1 MNDDKGNVQDQE
13 NIEVKDTKK
22 VGTQANENKDEEN
35 SNDSNADVK
44 TFSQEE
50 VNAMLKKE
58 REKVSKKIPDAK
70 QYKAFQEWQESQ
82 KTDEQKNLEKET
94 EYQKTKNDL
103 IEAQH
108 QIAILESGVDK
119 EQADFVLF
127 KVSKMDGDFDENLES
142 YLKEHP
148 QYLKSSSSA
157 VPEGKQTTGTSVQK
171 GASSSSSGVDDILRK
186 RHPDLFK

>member
-186 RHPDLFK
+186 RHPGLFK

>member
-1 MNDDKGNVQDQE
+1 MNDDKENVQDQE
-13 NIEVKDTKK
+13 NNEVKDTEK

>member
-1 MNDDKGNVQDQE
+1 MNDDKENVQDQE
-13 NIEVKDTKK
+13 NNEVKDTEK
-22 VGTQANENKDEEN
+22 VGTQANQNKDEEN